1 MTDSMA
7 VPANSP
13 LSLTPLLL
21 AHAVSLSIDGQRL
34 FSGLNF
40 CVRPGLT
47 LLQGGEGRG
56 KSSLLAMMAGER
68 LPDAGQLQRAAP
80 TLYFQRPESSRHDAT
95 VARDWLQ
102 AQCAAHA
109 GWQAP
114 VAEALVEAFG
124 LAEHLDKPMV
134 MLSTGSRRKV
144 GLVAAAASGAALTL
158 LDQPYAA
165 LDGRSSRVLSELLR
179 EAAEGRIC
187 AWVIADHALPPGLAG
202 AALAGLIDL
211 GE

>member
-7 VPANSP
+7 SP
-13 LSLTPLLL
+13 NPLLQ
-21 AHAVSLSIDGQRL
+21 AHAVSLSIGGQCL
-34 FSGLNF
+34 VTDLSFS
-40 CVRPGLT
+40 VRPGLT

-56 KSSLLAMMAGER
+56 KSSLLAVMAGER
-68 LPDAGQLQRAAP
+68 APDAGQVQRAAP
-80 TLYFQRPESSRHDAT
+80 TLYFERPESDAHDAT
-95 VARDWLQ
+95 VARAWLQ
-102 AQCAAHA
+102 AQRTAHE

-124 LAEHLDKPMV
+124 LAEHLDKPMF

-179 EAAEGRIC
+179 DAAAGRTR

-202 AALAGLIDL
+202 VALAGVIDL

>member
-1 MTDSMA
+1 MADSTA
-7 VPANSP
+7 SPAP
-13 LSLTPLLL
+13 ILQ
-21 AHAVSLSIDGQRL
+21 AHAVSLLIEGRRL
-34 FSGLNF
+34 FTGLSF
-40 CVRPGLT
+40 SVHPGLT

-68 LPDAGQLQRAAP
+68 APDSGQVQRAAP
-80 TLYFQRPESSRHDAT
+80 TLYFQRPEADVHDAT
-95 VARDWLQ
+95 VARAWLA

-109 GWQAP
+109 AWRSP

-124 LAEHLDKPMV
+124 LTEHLDKPMF

-179 EAAEGRIC
+179 DAAEDATR

-202 AALAGLIDL
+202 VALAGVIDL

>member
-1 MTDSMA
+1 LVDALSDSTA
-7 VPANSP
+7 GP
-13 LSLTPLLL
+13 TPLLQ
-21 AHAVSLSIDGQRL
+21 AHAVSLSIEGRL
-34 FSGLNF
+34 LFTDLSFS
-40 CVRPGLT
+40 VRPGLT

-56 KSSLLAMMAGER
+56 KSLLLALMAGER
-68 LPDAGQLQRAAP
+68 VPDAGRVQRPAP
-80 TLYFQRPESSRHDAT
+80 TLYVERPECDAHDAT

-102 AQCAAHA
+102 AQRNVHAA
-109 GWQAP
+109 WQAP

-124 LAEHLDKPMV
+124 LAEHLGKPMF

-179 EAAEGRIC
+179 EAAEGRIR
-187 AWVIADHALPPGLAG
+187 AWVIADHALPLGLAG
-202 AALAGLIDL
+202 VALAGVIDL

>member
-1 MTDSMA
+1 MA
-7 VPANSP
+7 STHP
-13 LSLTPLLL
+13 LWQ
-21 AHAVSLSIDGQRL
+21 AHALSLSIEGQRL
-34 FSGLNF
+34 FSGLSIT
-40 CVRPGLT
+40 VRPGLT

-56 KSSLLAMMAGER
+56 KSSLLALMAGER
-68 LPDAGQLQRAAP
+68 APDAGQVQRAAP
-80 TLYFQRPESSRHDAT
+80 TLYFQRPESDAHDAT
-95 VARDWLQ
+95 VARAWLV
-102 AQCAAHA
+102 AQRAAHA

-124 LAEHLDKPMV
+124 LAEHLDKPMF

-179 EAAEGRIC
+179 DTAEDATR

-202 AALAGLIDL
+202 VALAGLIDL